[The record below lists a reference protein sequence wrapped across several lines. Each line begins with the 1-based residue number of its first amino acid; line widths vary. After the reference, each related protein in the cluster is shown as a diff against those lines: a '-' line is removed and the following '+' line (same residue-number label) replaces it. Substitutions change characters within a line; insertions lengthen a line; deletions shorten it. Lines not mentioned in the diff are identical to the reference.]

1 METPTLTILNG
12 DLFATR
18 DAARAA
24 AAYLR
29 RQGYDAHVEQSG
41 PRGARE
47 WRVTTRHPTMPD
59 VVAYFA
65 EGDRLDAYA
74 PHWI

>member
-1 METPTLTILNG
+1 VILTG

-24 AAYLR
+24 AACLR
-29 RQGYDAHVEQSG
+29 REGFDTRVEQSG

-47 WRVTTRHPTMPD
+47 WRVITRHPTLPA